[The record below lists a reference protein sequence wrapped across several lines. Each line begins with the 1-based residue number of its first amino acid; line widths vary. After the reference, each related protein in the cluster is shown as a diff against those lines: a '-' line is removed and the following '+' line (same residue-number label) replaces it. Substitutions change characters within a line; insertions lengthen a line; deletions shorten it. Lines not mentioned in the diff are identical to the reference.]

1 MRVLIVSPYFP
12 PLLSVGSLRAWSLA
26 TGFADAG
33 HEVTVLTT
41 VKRAD
46 QQGLGLADQRVA
58 VAEVAAKGRPL
69 LDHVR
74 RSHAHET
81 EVHAPGD
88 TTSGGLLRSMKERT
102 GVFSSVRM
110 PDMTDAWVKP
120 AAAWAS
126 ERGPWNL
133 VVSSSGP
140 YTAHLTALRMGGMRG
155 RWIADFRDL
164 WTENHRFRG
173 LYPFTLRERTLER
186 RILAQADAVTTVS
199 EPLCEQLRESGA
211 PRVHVIYNGYFEH
224 EPEPVDPLPVFP
236 EDGVARLVYTGSI
249 YPGPQDASPVF
260 RAIAALG
267 ELGRR
272 VKVVVA
278 GSGGAYWHEQAKA
291 AGVPGAIEHR
301 GQVSR
306 PESLR
311 LQRDANALLAIEFV
325 GSGDG
330 VLSGKIFEYLRAS
343 APILVIGQH
352 GCVGALVERTG
363 RGQSTPTDVDITS
376 ALERL
381 IKCRDAETMQD
392 AMTFS
397 RDDDAIAAYSRE
409 HQATRMV
416 AIGEHLAGVGVQT
429 RCL

>member
-1 MRVLIVSPYFP
+1 MRVLIISPYFP
-12 PLLSVGSLRAWSLA
+12 PLLSVGSLRAWSIA

-41 VKRAD
+41 AKRAD
-46 QQGLGLADQRVA
+46 QHGLEVADDRV
-58 VAEVAAKGRPL
+58 VVEEIAAKGRPL

-81 EVHAPGD
+81 EMHAPGD
-88 TTSGGLLRSMKERT
+88 RSRGGLLRSMKERT

-120 AAAWAS
+120 AAGWAC

-186 RILAQADAVTTVS
+186 RILCQSDAATTVS
-199 EPLCEQLRESGA
+199 EPLGEQLRQNGA
-211 PRVHVIYNGYFEH
+211 RRVHVIYNGFFER
-224 EPEPVDPLPVFP
+224 EPEPIDPAPVFGD
-236 EDGVARLVYTGSI
+236 DGVFRLVYTGSI
-249 YPGPQDASPVF
+249 YPGPQDAGPVF
-260 RAIAALG
+260 QAIASLG
-267 ELGRR
+267 DRAGR
-272 VKVVVA
+272 VQVVVA
-278 GSGGAYWHEQAKA
+278 GSGEAYWKEQAQR
-291 AGVPGAIEHR
+291 AGVPDAAVHL
-301 GQVSR
+301 GQLSR

-311 LQRDANALLAIEFV
+311 LQRDADALLAIEFE
-325 GSGDG
+325 GQSKG
-330 VLSGKIFEYLRAS
+330 VLSGKIFEYLHAT
-343 APILVIGQH
+343 APVLVSGRP
-352 GCVGALVERTG
+352 GCVGELVEGTG
-363 RGQSTPTDVDITS
+363 RGQRTPTESDLRVM
-376 ALERL
+376 LERFL
-381 IKCRDAETMQD
+381 KSESVAFT
-392 AMTFS
+392 
-397 RDDDAIAAYSRE
+397 RDDDAIAEYSRE
-409 HQATRMV
+409 RQAARMV
-416 AIGEHLAGVGVQT
+416 AIGEHLTGVGVQT